1 MMLLVVCTIRGFDDL
16 LIPLRDANA
25 VDITA
30 TTAGHSITVF
40 DRFYAV
46 YAANCEILVNSFTRC

>member
-1 MMLLVVCTIRGFDDL
+1 MMLLVVCAIRGFDDL

-46 YAANCEILVNSFTRC
+46 YAAKRENK